1 MQVPGRA
8 IERHGQVTDRAIEEA
23 GFSLVEVIVAM
34 VLLGILATVT
44 LPFFITG
51 IRVTAD
57 DSATTTAT
65 ARVGALLERARTE
78 TCAQLNALAAA
89 NQGAVFTD
97 AHGRTLRLTMTMD
110 PAPCTTVP
118 ARLAVTV
125 RATDEAGTTTLSS
138 ASTIIYVTS

>member
-1 MQVPGRA
+1 MQVCSADRPPGDPS
-8 IERHGQVTDRAIEEA
+8 TSEA

-65 ARVGALLERARTE
+65 ARVGALIEQARTR

-89 NQGAVFTD
+89 NQGADFTD
-97 AHGRTLRLTMTMD
+97 AHGRRLKLTMTMD
-110 PAPCTTVP
+110 PAQCTAVP
-118 ARLAVTV
+118 VRLAVTV
-125 RATDEAGTTTLSS
+125 KATNDAGTATLSS

>member
-1 MQVPGRA
+1 MQVCSADRPPGDPS
-8 IERHGQVTDRAIEEA
+8 TSEA

-65 ARVGALLERARTE
+65 ARVGALLEQARTE
-78 TCAQLNALAAA
+78 PVCARLQALAAA
-89 NQGAVFTD
+89 NQGAPFAD
-97 AHGRTLRLTMTMD
+97 AHGRRLKLTMD
-110 PAPCTTVP
+110 PPVCTGTP
-118 ARLAVTV
+118 AAVTVSV
-125 RATDEAGTTTLSS
+125 RATDAAGTTLSR